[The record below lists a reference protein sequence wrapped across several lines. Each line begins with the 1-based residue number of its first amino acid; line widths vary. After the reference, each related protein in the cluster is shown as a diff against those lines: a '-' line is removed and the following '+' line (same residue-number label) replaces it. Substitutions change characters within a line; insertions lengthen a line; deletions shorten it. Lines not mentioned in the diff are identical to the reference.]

1 MQNFIYF
8 WQNILHSTRMK
19 KITRDFDPNIF
30 HPFYIIRR
38 ELKKKMEK
46 FAPALNGRLLDFGC
60 GSKPYESLFQ
70 VDEYIGMD
78 YYNEGHPHEN
88 EMIDVF
94 YDGKTFPFEDQHFD
108 SVLCSEVIEH
118 IFNLPEILL
127 ELNRVLKKDGQVLF
141 TCPFVW
147 NEHEVPFDYARYS
160 RFALKS
166 LLENAG
172 FEIISFEKA
181 GNYRLA
187 ITQLKVLYNYNHAKK
202 IMGNFFL
209 MRWFYKSF
217 FVFLPN
223 ACGLFLNSI
232 LPNDETLYLNNV
244 VLARKK

>member
-8 WQNILHSTRMK
+8 WHIILHTTYMK

-38 ELKKKMEK
+38 ELKRKMEK

-60 GSKPYESLFQ
+60 GSKPYESLFR

-94 YDGKTFPFEDQHFD
+94 YDGKTFPFADNHFD

-127 ELNRVLKKDGQVLF
+127 EINRVLKKDGQVLF

-147 NEHEVPFDYARYS
+147 NEHEVPFDFARYS

-166 LLENAG
+166 LLEKAG
-172 FEIISFEKA
+172 FEIVRFEKA

-209 MRWFYKSF
+209 ARWFYKSF

-223 ACGLFLNSI
+223 AWGLFLNSI
-232 LPNDETLYLNNV
+232 LPNDETLYLNNI